1 MRCVARF
8 LKLPAGDRWLLVK
21 ALGVVTVVRLRL
33 ALMPFRPSAG
43 GSSRPN
49 PRNAGP
55 SPRRI
60 AWAVERA
67 GNFFGRATCL
77 ARALAA
83 GWLLR
88 QHGFTSQISI
98 GVDAGQPRNRQSNL
112 IAHAWLELGGEILVG
127 GPDIAR
133 YTSLLTWS
141 N

>member
-8 LKLPAGDRWLLVK
+8 LKLPAGDRWLLLK
-21 ALGVVTVVRLRL
+21 AFGVITVVRLRL
-33 ALMPFRPSAG
+33 ALLPFRPGSGPSAP
-43 GSSRPN
+43 RPN

-67 GNFFGRATCL
+67 GNVFGRATCL

-83 GWLLR
+83 GWMLR
-88 QHGFTSQISI
+88 QSGFPSRISI
-98 GVDAGQPRNRQSNL
+98 GVDACQPRNSSGL
-112 IAHAWLELGGEILVG
+112 IAHAWVELGGEVLVG
-127 GPDIAR
+127 GPDIGR